1 MSRSWLAIKDAKDSL
16 FGRLGRKLFN
26 TELENLGSDML
37 HALLLLLQRR
47 DPSLQRRVVK
57 YLRCESLNAHDRKLL
72 GALLSR
78 DQPEDPLRTFKHVAH
93 IQFELQTAAL
103 VIVIGQIEET
113 IPDGQTVTRLQQ
125 DFDSLRTIAVVAS
138 SSGAGRGTAIGA
150 ARADRDRDLHAGQQC
165 GASAAAAID
174 PVAARSQDF
183 S

>member
-1 MSRSWLAIKDAKDSL
+1 MLRGCVLEQAIAGDKEGAADSGNRQRKRHGDSTARTQKR
-16 FGRLGRKLFN
+16 FFALGF
-26 TELENLGSDML
+26 
-37 HALLLLLQRR
+37 
-47 DPSLQRRVVK
+47 
-57 YLRCESLNAHDRKLL
+57 
-72 GALLSR
+72 
-78 DQPEDPLRTFKHVAH
+78 
-93 IQFELQTAAL
+93 
-103 VIVIGQIEET
+103 GQIEET